1 MTTETFSKKVRTRF
15 APSPTGEIH
24 VGSVRTALYNY
35 LFARNQGGDFLL
47 RLEDTDRNRL
57 VPGAAEN
64 LVKVFNELGLHADEG
79 ILLDQAGQQIIQ
91 QGKASGYAGNTP
103 FVAGQLFHNQVGA
116 VDNFTDV
123 RKPLAACTLHDN
135 VEDGFFCV
143 QQYIL

>member
-1 MTTETFSKKVRTRF
+1 MGCNINGETGFAHAGPCANQDKLTTMQ
-15 APSPTGEIH
+15 PC
-24 VGSVRTALYNY
+24 
-35 LFARNQGGDFLL
+35 
-47 RLEDTDRNRL
+47 
-57 VPGAAEN
+57 
-64 LVKVFNELGLHADEG
+64 
-79 ILLDQAGQQIIQ
+79 QQIIQ
-91 QGKASGYAGNTP
+91 QGKAGGYAGNTP